1 MIKKLCIFL
10 GVVFCAIHAN
20 AQYLDSTFGT
30 YGIVNTTFVNGS
42 AEHCAAIVRQP
53 DNKIIAGG
61 YSQPPGG
68 IGQFVLARYD
78 TSGLL
83 DNSFGTGGKIMV
95 PNSGIDNRL
104 NGVALQSDGKILAV
118 GTALT
123 APFSPWS
130 TLLVRYNANGTI
142 DNGFGTNGRVTTQVG
157 TKCDAYKI
165 LIQPD
170 GKILLCGT
178 QYDDSYYILVR
189 YNANGTI
196 DNSFGTNGIVQF
208 GEFGTG
214 VSMALQPDGKILV
227 SGEFWGTVVLN
238 GPHSGVARHNADG
251 TKDLS
256 FGMNGVCYL
265 AAPGAVQGDNM
276 WGGHDLKVLPN
287 GKILVSVFYNSASI
301 AQRPAIVRLTS
312 SGQKDLSFGVNGF
325 ATTSHMSF
333 NAKAEKMAIQ
343 QDGKI
348 LLVGSI
354 QSSGKDSFYVSRFD
368 TSGAPDITFGNAGR
382 MSVRLDANGDNAN
395 DVLLQPNGKFI
406 VGGAQGVGAAGKRFS
421 LMRYRYAPQGP
432 NKLNEITV
440 ANSVIVFPNPA
451 TDELH
456 INMDDL
462 KSAKIV
468 IYDMAGRVV
477 RNKMLPS
484 PDGRVDVRGLAPGTY
499 VVRVREKDFEKQQVF
514 EKR

>member
-1 MIKKLCIFL
+1 MIKKLCMAL
-10 GVVFCAIHAN
+10 GVMLGAIHSN

-30 YGIVNTTFVNGS
+30 YGIVNTTFVSGS
-42 AEHCAAIVRQP
+42 AEHCVAIVRQP
-53 DNKIIAGG
+53 DNKIVAGG
-61 YSQPPGG
+61 YSQPQGG

-78 TSGLL
+78 TSGSL
-83 DNSFGTGGKIMV
+83 DNGFGTAGKIIV
-95 PNSGIDNRL
+95 PNSGVDNRL
-104 NGVALQSDGKILAV
+104 NGVTLQADGKILAV

-165 LIQPD
+165 LVQPD

-178 QYDDSYYILVR
+178 QYDDSYSILVR

-196 DNSFGTNGIVQF
+196 DNGFGTNGIVQF

-214 VSMALQPDGKILV
+214 VSIALQPDGKILV
-227 SGEFWGTVVLN
+227 SGEFWGTVILN

-256 FGMNGVCYL
+256 FGLNGVCYL

-301 AQRPAIVRLTS
+301 AQRPAVVRLTS
-312 SGQKDLSFGVNGF
+312 NGQKDVSFGTSGF

-354 QSSGKDSFYVSRFD
+354 QASGKDSFYVSRFD
-368 TSGAPDITFGNAGR
+368 TSGATDVTFGNAGR

-395 DVLLQPNGKFI
+395 DVILQPNGKFI
-406 VGGAQGVGAAGKRFS
+406 VGGAQGVGASAKRFS

-432 NKLNEITV
+432 NKVDEIIDWNKMT
-440 ANSVIVFPNPA
+440 VFPNPA
-451 TDELH
+451 SKELCIH
-456 INMDDL
+456 IANS
-462 KSAKIV
+462 SAATAV
-468 IYDMAGRVV
+468 IYDISGRVV
-477 RNKMLPS
+477 RNSLLFS
-484 PDGRVDVRGLAPGTY
+484 GDARIDVSRLAPGAY
-499 VVRVREKDFEKQQVF
+499 VIHVTGSGFTQQQVF
-514 EKR
+514 EKK